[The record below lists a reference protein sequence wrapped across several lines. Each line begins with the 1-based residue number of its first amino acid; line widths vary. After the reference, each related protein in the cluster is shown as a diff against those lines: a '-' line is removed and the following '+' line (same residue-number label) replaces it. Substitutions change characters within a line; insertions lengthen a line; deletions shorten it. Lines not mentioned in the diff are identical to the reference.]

1 MGTAM
6 GTPGDG
12 DGDEDRNGGRDGDAR
27 GWGWG
32 HQGMGMGTGMGT
44 PGVAHLPPSP
54 PYGARRPLAEMQ
66 DPLRKGRCIRDLVRS
81 LPPANHDTMKVLF
94 RHLCR

>member
-1 MGTAM
+1 M
-6 GTPGDG
+6 
-12 DGDEDRNGGRDGDAR
+12 R
-27 GWGWG
+27 GWGQGWG
-32 HQGMGMGTGMGT
+32 HQGMGMGMGAGMGT